1 MTFEIEMPE
10 EYKEK
15 KLGALEK
22 KLNIKFN
29 DKDLLRSAIT
39 RESWKNEHPE
49 SPIEHN
55 ERLEFLGDSVLRFLI
70 SENCYRH
77 SKRTEGEM
85 TKIRTAI
92 EKGTT
97 LAEIARRMG
106 LKDHLLLNVTEQND
120 TKGERKIL
128 ADSLEAVLAAVFL
141 DQGLKAARDFVDKK
155 LLNAYLELLITQE

>member
-10 EYKEK
+10 EYKKK
-15 KLGALEK
+15 KLAALEK
-22 KLNIKFN
+22 KLNIEFN

-77 SKRTEGEM
+77 SKRSEGEM

-92 EKGTT
+92 EKGNT
-97 LAEIARRMG
+97 LAEIARHMG
-106 LKDHLLLNVTEQND
+106 LKDHLLLNITEQKD

-128 ADSLEAVLAAVFL
+128 ADSLEAVLAAIYL
-141 DQGLKAARDFVDKK
+141 DQGLKATRNFVDKK